1 MVSCLAEDYFGRIGH
16 QAINNLAFALSIALR
31 LVCHPGLVSIHHAS
45 DSISEAWE
53 SENTFKDYEQME
65 EKENQ
70 HDLTLLDQELHQLID
85 SVSEV
90 PYSVIPLEQPRIF
103 FIAGSIERLIGYS
116 TAEIYADRQLWMNII
131 HPDDRERVFA
141 AFAKCKSEG
150 AGFEVEYRIS
160 HKDGSVRCVSQKGG
174 PVFNDE
180 GKIIQIDGVITD
192 VSKQKQAEDVQL
204 PKIPKAAKP

>member
-1 MVSCLAEDYFGRIGH
+1 
-16 QAINNLAFALSIALR
+16 
-31 LVCHPGLVSIHHAS
+31 
-45 DSISEAWE
+45 
-53 SENTFKDYEQME
+53 ME

-70 HDLTLLDQELHQLID
+70 HDLTLQELHQLID
-85 SVSEV
+85 PVSEV
-90 PYSVIPLEQPRIF
+90 TYSVIPLEQPRIF
-103 FIAGSIERLIGYS
+103 LIAESIERLIGYS
-116 TAEIYADRQLWMNII
+116 AAEIYADRQLWMNII

-174 PVFNDE
+174 PVFNDK

-192 VSKQKQAEDVQL
+192 VSKQKQAGDVQL
-204 PKIPKAAKP
+204 PKIPKAAKL